1 MACGVNVPP
10 AFQVCIR
17 IELDRMEYKCWD
29 LLDRTKPLYRTL
41 NAAKTA
47 CEKHKDPSYRPKLKT
62 RTGQVRVMFP
72 DWSVYDAEVVKVDK
86 TWDLAALRILPV
98 TIPSMPLGERP
109 EKGDMVTVGGYGPG
123 WYEAHT
129 GPVVKFYQP
138 TRKDASDLFSVDA
151 MVRSGDSGGP
161 VTKGGQLVGVLF
173 GCSDGTYAVTV
184 DRVKR
189 FLEGV
194 R

>member
-1 MACGVNVPP
+1 MNAILAAIVAVGTIPYPNVVRVF
-10 AFQVCIR
+10 AEEGDGSSNGTGILVR
-17 IELDRMEYKCWD
+17 SD
-29 LLDRTKPLYRTL
+29 LVVT
-41 NAAKTA
+41 NN
-47 CEKHKDPSYRPKLKT
+47 HVIKT